1 MFVDDQ
7 TLRDLDIFPGSDGA
21 PSILAN
27 LDNTKTKGGS
37 AALRARFATPLR
49 DSKSIRR
56 VQLGLRYLMDN
67 TVRFAVAPDLIDD
80 VRWYL
85 DSSWEVGTWKRRG
98 VLILDSIWV
107 SLKYR
112 ELLQYAKHGVQA
124 TRNLVGQVVA
134 MIEAL
139 NQPDP
144 PPEVAALTSE
154 LSTIVD
160 RVGLDGVEREAKA
173 WQILETDQRV
183 RGSFRA
189 DLHRMIEILFEL
201 DALCAMADAAL
212 ERELVFPEI
221 VDHDDLIV
229 EGSGVYHLL
238 LNQPVANPIS
248 VCKGDNLVFL
258 TGPNMSGKTTYLK
271 SVAIAV
277 FLAHTGM
284 AVPARCLRLTPLDAL
299 CTSLSPEENIRAGLS
314 FFMAEVQRVREVAE
328 LLVGGKRALVFFDEL
343 FKGTNVKDA
352 IEASRLVLLGFCKAQ
367 RSGFV
372 VSSHLLEL
380 ADELRDTPS
389 IRFMCLDGQ
398 IRDGE
403 AEYGFH
409 LRPGISDRRFGM
421 VLLDREGVPS
431 LLESLSRGEA

>member
-7 TLRDLDIFPGSDGA
+7 TLRDLDIFPSSDGGA
-21 PSILAN
+21 SIFAS

-37 AALRARFATPLR
+37 AALRKRFANPMG
-49 DSKSIRR
+49 DAEGIRH
-56 VQLGLRYLMDN
+56 VQRGVRYLKDYSI
-67 TVRFAVAPDLIDD
+67 RFAVAGDLIDD

-124 TRNLVGQVVA
+124 TRNLVGQVGA
-134 MIEAL
+134 MLEAL
-139 NQPDP
+139 NQSDP
-144 PPEVAALTSE
+144 PPAVADLTSE
-154 LSTIVD
+154 LSAIVE
-160 RVGLDGVEREAKA
+160 RIALHRVEREVKA
-173 WQILETDQRV
+173 WQILETDQRI
-183 RGSFRA
+183 RGSFRD
-189 DLHRMIEILFEL
+189 DLHRLVEILFQL
-201 DALCAMADAAL
+201 DALCAMADVAM
-212 ERELVFPEI
+212 EREFEFPEI
-221 VDHDDLIV
+221 VDRDDFLI
-229 EGSGVYHLL
+229 EGSGIYHLL
-238 LNQPVANPIS
+238 LDRPVANS
-248 VCKGDNLVFL
+248 VSIRRGDNLVFL

-284 AVPARCLRLTPLDAL
+284 GVPAESLRLVPLDAL
-299 CTSLSPEENIRAGLS
+299 RTSLSPEENIRAGLS
-314 FFMAEVQRVREVAE
+314 FFMAEVQRVREVTE
-328 LLVGGKRALVFFDEL
+328 LLVSGRRALVFFDEL

-352 IEASRLVLLGFCKAQ
+352 IEASRIVVLGFCKAQ
-367 RSGFV
+367 TSGFII
-372 VSSHLLEL
+372 SSHLLEL
-380 ADELRDTPS
+380 ADELCDTRS

-409 LRPGISDRRFGM
+409 LKPGISDRRFGLI
-421 VLLDREGVPS
+421 LLDREGVPGLLNS
-431 LLESLSRGEA
+431 LNS